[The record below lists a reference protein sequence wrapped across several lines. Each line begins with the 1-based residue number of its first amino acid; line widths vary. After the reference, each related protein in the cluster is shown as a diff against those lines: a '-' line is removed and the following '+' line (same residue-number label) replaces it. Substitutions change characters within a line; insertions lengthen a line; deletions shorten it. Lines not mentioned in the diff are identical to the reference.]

1 MNIFKLP
8 LYYRY
13 IVFLYS
19 KNLLAVL
26 FGLSFAFAFID
37 YFQHAEA
44 LTVSTNYKILY
55 VFYIWEESLALLYPL
70 AMVFALIM
78 TKLSLIKS
86 STMGALHS
94 FGYTKRRLLRPILAI
109 ATMVYVVFSLLH
121 TTEFSYAKDKAN
133 VILDQEIGKY
143 DIKDLFFKYND
154 TFVYI
159 NRLDPFNKVID
170 DITIFTVENQKV
182 IYTLNA
188 PSALFEDNIWIA
200 KNATV
205 KVHIYDDNGQLTNY
219 LTEYKVAIET
229 LKGYKPHIIE
239 SLHEGKALNII
250 DAYSTYR
257 LLDSQGLNTDKIR
270 SVIYTKLVTPLFAIA
285 MIVILFFK
293 LPFHARMLNMGLVIS
308 ISLGSTFMI
317 WGLFFGLG
325 QVSMNGVTIPEYAIV
340 LPIGLLLTYAF
351 YIFTFKNSNISS

>member
-1 MNIFKLP
+1 MNILRPP

-13 IVFLYS
+13 IAFLYS

-37 YFQHAEA
+37 YFQHAEDLNVA
-44 LTVSTNYKILY
+44 TNYKILY
-55 VFYIWEESLALLYPL
+55 IFYIWEESLALLYPL
-70 AMVFALIM
+70 AIVFAVIM
-78 TKLSLIKS
+78 TKLSLIKN

-94 FGYTKRRLLRPILAI
+94 FGYTKRRVLKPILAI
-109 ATMVYVVFSLLH
+109 ASIVYVTFSLLH

-133 VILDQEIGKY
+133 VILNQEIGKY

-159 NRLDPFNKVID
+159 NRLDPFKKTID
-170 DITIFTVENQKV
+170 DITIFTVNDHKV

-188 PSALFEDNIWIA
+188 PTALFEDNRWIA

-205 KVHIYDDNGQLTNY
+205 KVHIYDDNGQLNNY

-229 LKGYKPHIIE
+229 LKGYKPKIIE

-250 DAYSTYR
+250 DAYSTYS
-257 LLDSQGLNTDKIR
+257 LLEKQDLNTDKIR
-270 SVIYTKLVTPLFAIA
+270 SVIYSKLVTPLFAIS
-285 MIVILFFK
+285 MVIILFFK

-308 ISLGSTFMI
+308 ASLGSTFMI

-325 QVSMNGVTIPEYAIV
+325 QVSMNGVTIPEYAILAPV
-340 LPIGLLLTYAF
+340 TTLLLYAI
-351 YIFTFKNSNISS
+351 YIYTFKNSKISS